1 MYLQGVALEYTDYD
15 GALVRIPDQHRQAV
29 LSACGY
35 DIGDSEAVA
44 RSNFLLDA
52 APWQQLLPATVFT
65 RSAAPQLS
73 VQLPETQGGD
83 TVVWE
88 LLNDAGSVAAGQV
101 IANLRRNT
109 GCYTIDSVR
118 YVEHSWSV
126 PAIAPGYYRYM
137 VSVDGVRAESM
148 LIASPEQA
156 YNPCTDSANIDSF
169 KTDSSQT
176 DNPDAEQ
183 RPWGISTQLYSVR
196 SEHNYGI
203 GDFGDL
209 SRMVTLAAAEGADF
223 VMLNPLHALFH
234 DDPERASPY
243 SPSDRFLLNPLY
255 IYPDDCEDFS
265 ASDAVTQLCSS
276 ATFRRRLQY
285 IKASGWVDYSAVF
298 KLKYEVFALMFEQ
311 FGRHELATASSRAR
325 AFNEF
330 CEQHS
335 ECLQAQA
342 DWLQQRLYAGTGTDT
357 AGTDTDTDIG
367 TGTGKSATDIGTGTD
382 MGTGTG
388 KSAEIPPNSSE
399 FFFYLQWLAQQQLQ
413 AVQQLAIDQTMS
425 LGLIRDLA
433 VGCAGD
439 GSEAKRHQQLFV
451 SGASVGAP
459 PDPIGPQGQNW
470 GLPPIN
476 PVQLKADKYRHFIQL
491 IAANMRDCGA
501 LRIDHVMGLLRLWW
515 CLETEDE
522 AAGCYVYYP
531 FQQLVE
537 ILKIE
542 SVLNRCVIIGE
553 DLGIVPEPVKVAMAE
568 AQIYSNLMFYFEK
581 DHQGHFRP
589 LSHLNPRSLLM
600 IANHDVAPFTCWWQN
615 EDLEIRLKLD
625 LFNSELDY
633 HHAVQQRQQ
642 DKDNLLQWVRNNQA
656 DPAAAP
662 ESLSPL
668 PLFKQLALT
677 LAGSQARLFALQ
689 LEDLDDQPAPV
700 NIPGTDRQYPNWR
713 RRLSL
718 PLEALFADT
727 GFFAALHQARRTP

>member
-15 GALVRIPDQHRQAV
+15 GALLRIPDKHRRAA

-35 DIGDSEAVA
+35 DIEDDEGIA
-44 RSNFLLDA
+44 RSNFRLDA
-52 APWQQLLPATVFT
+52 EPWQQLLPATVFT
-65 RSAAPQLS
+65 RSATPQLL
-73 VQLPETQGGD
+73 VQLPEAQGDD
-83 TVVWE
+83 TVDWE
-88 LLNDAGSVAAGQV
+88 LFNNNDSVAAGQV
-101 IANLRRNT
+101 VANQQSNT
-109 GCYTIDSVR
+109 GCYTIGSVR
-118 YVEHSWSV
+118 YNRYSWSV
-126 PAIAPGYYRYM
+126 PVITPGYYRY
-137 VSVDGVRAESM
+137 VVTVNGARAESM

-156 YNPCTDSANIDSF
+156 YSL
-169 KTDSSQT
+169 SS
-176 DNPDAEQ
+176 DNLVAGKPDAEQ
-183 RPWGISTQLYSVR
+183 RLWGISTQLYSVR
-196 SEHNYGI
+196 SEQNYGI

-223 VMLNPLHALFH
+223 VMLNPLHTLFH

-255 IYPDDCEDFS
+255 IHPDDCEDFGAS
-265 ASDAVTQLCSS
+265 AAVSELCSS
-276 ATFRRRLQY
+276 ATFRRHLQY

-311 FGRHELATASSRAR
+311 FSRHELATDSSRAQ
-325 AFNEF
+325 AFKAF
-330 CEQHS
+330 CQQHH

-342 DWLQQRLYAGTGTDT
+342 TWLQQRIAHRGAAAG
-357 AGTDTDTDIG
+357 
-367 TGTGKSATDIGTGTD
+367 
-382 MGTGTG
+382 
-388 KSAEIPPNSSE
+388 AESYSSQ
-399 FFFYLQWLAQQQLQ
+399 FFFYLQWVAQQQLH
-413 AVQQLAIDQTMS
+413 AVQERAIEQTMR

-439 GSEAKRHQQLFV
+439 GSEVRRYEHLFV
-451 SGASVGAP
+451 PGASVGAP

-470 GLPPIN
+470 GLPPID

-515 CLETEDE
+515 CLESEGE

-531 FQQLVE
+531 FEQLIE

-589 LSHLNPRSLLM
+589 LSHLNPRALLM
-600 IANHDVAPFTCWWQN
+600 IANHDVPPFACWWQH
-615 EDLEIRLKLD
+615 EDLDIRLRLE
-625 LFNSELDY
+625 LFNDEADY
-633 HHAVQQRQQ
+633 HQAVQYRQQ
-642 DKDNLLQWVRNNQA
+642 DKDKLLQWLRENR
-656 DPAAAP
+656 PESIAALEP
-662 ESLSPL
+662 ESDLGSLSPL
-668 PLFKQLALT
+668 LLFKQLAIT
-677 LAGSQARLFALQ
+677 LAGSQVKLFALQ

-718 PLEALFADT
+718 PLEALLADT
-727 GFFAALHQARRTP
+727 GFFTALQQARSSR